1 MISPKKHTEAALRKD
16 KEAAE
21 TANNAKNIFLANIS
35 HELRMPL
42 NAILGF
48 SEIEAR
54 KTELDSEPFELLGL
68 LE

>member
-1 MISPKKHTEAALRKD
+1 MRKD